1 MAPGAL
7 IKLCNEEEQKAFS
20 GDPLATTRKAFQ
32 RRLTESYGVISTK
45 EGHVG
50 CSLYINSISPE
61 LNSAVDDAFKT
72 LRSLWETPDGWPIS
86 DAITLW
92 RHARE
97 LSCGFYYKWDP
108 RPPKECIEARKQWCK
123 FVRHYIKYH
132 PVDSELQ
139 VAQGIVAGRVKDE
152 LACYV
157 TWRAIRDTFKPNTVP
172 VWLDQS
178 IIHLAYKWAK
188 ESPGIV
194 WVEHQAFGQRLS
206 EYSMLPYYHRQGKNA
221 AGEMIED
228 AHQHGCSIIA
238 SIASNKEGRNLQAW
252 NRNLLTSIITNGEG
266 MEQILG
272 RTHRDG
278 QQADEVIFDVVMGC
292 SEQWKGFEQA
302 RADARYIEDSTGQAQ
317 KLLYADYISVP
328 GPEEVAALSTQI
340 RWR

>member
-1 MAPGAL
+1 MVSVVSSETVMVLPVAAMSGTITMRSLRDYAHILEWCLGSFAPVPLKWKNLTEWADALDEKIKEGQRMAPGAL

-50 CSLYINSISPE
+50 CSLYVNSIIPE
-61 LNSAVDDAFKT
+61 LNSAVDDAFRT
-72 LRSLWETPDGWPIS
+72 LRSMWETQDGWPIS

-108 RPPKECIEARKQWCK
+108 RPPKEWIEARKQWCK

-172 VWLDQS
+172 VWLDDAVIQ
-178 IIHLAYKWAK
+178 LADDWAK
-188 ESPGIV
+188 EV
-194 WVEHQAFGQRLS
+194 
-206 EYSMLPYYHRQGKNA
+206 
-221 AGEMIED
+221 D
-228 AHQHGCSIIA
+228 AQ
-238 SIASNKEGRNLQAW
+238 
-252 NRNLLTSIITNGEG
+252 NR
-266 MEQILG
+266 
-272 RTHRDG
+272 
-278 QQADEVIFDVVMGC
+278 IF
-292 SEQWKGFEQA
+292 E
-302 RADARYIEDSTGQAQ
+302 
-317 KLLYADYISVP
+317 
-328 GPEEVAALSTQI
+328 
-340 RWR
+340 